1 METDFEIIQDSGSI
15 AIKACGNT
23 LSAAFI
29 NAARALSGL
38 ITSADK
44 IKETVLREVEI
55 SAPDQ
60 EFLLV
65 EWLNELIYFFD
76 AEQLIF
82 KRFEIDILSTNS
94 LKACCYGEKMN
105 KTRHELIRGIKAVTY
120 HRMNIKYNNNY
131 ELQVIL
137 DI

>member
-1 METDFEIIQDSGSI
+1 MEKDFEILQAPPSI
-15 AIKACGNT
+15 TIKAYGNT

-29 NAARALSGL
+29 NAARALSSL
-38 ITSADK
+38 IISPDK
-44 IKETVLREVEI
+44 IRETVLREVEI
-55 SAPDQ
+55 SAPDL

-82 KRFEIDILSTNS
+82 KRFEMDLLSTNR
-94 LKACCYGEKMN
+94 LKACCYGEKVN
-105 KTRHELIRGIKAVTY
+105 KSRHELLRGIKAVTY